1 MDYFELFGLE
11 RSFKIDLAALRRAY
25 YDLNRNWHPDNFTL
39 DQSVNQEEALSRTTT
54 INEAFKTLSKDDS
67 RIKYLLSIYGVIFEE
82 GKDIVPQSFLMEMME
97 VNELLMEYKME
108 GEAEMKNE
116 IDNQI
121 TQHEEALNLSLIHI

>member
-116 IDNQI
+116 IDGI
-121 TQHEEALNLSLIHI
+121 TKVTDFRGLPPTWIN